1 MVDLD
6 SAPGARLVSG
16 PVADWQSTAGWA
28 FEPGRPA
35 LHVSSRAGA
44 ELHEARNRL
53 LANQRLMATQR
64 RVLARQREIN
74 SRLQRAILP
83 QPEPVAADVN
93 GMRVAVRY
101 QGADRSVQVG
111 GDWYLSDPLPG
122 GDLLLAVGDV
132 TGHGLAAA
140 ATMAQ
145 LRYAITALAVAG
157 HQPSE
162 ILSALNRL
170 LYHQPTNAAATAV
183 VARYRPDTRTLT
195 WARAGHPPILLA
207 SHGGVGSLWEPA
219 GTILGVYADAG
230 YAHATL
236 ELHSGDLLLMY
247 TDGFVEDRHG
257 GIDEGVRVL
266 CDQARLALQVP
277 LRDRPSALVGRLSL
291 RNPKDDACVLAAE
304 PL

>member
-1 MVDLD
+1 VDLH
-6 SAPGARLVSG
+6 SAPGSRPVSG
-16 PVADWQSTAGWA
+16 PVADWQSTSGWA

-35 LHVSSRAGA
+35 LNLERPGETD
-44 ELHEARNRL
+44 ELHEVRNRL

-83 QPEPVAADVN
+83 EPDLAADIN

-101 QGADRSVQVG
+101 QGADRSIQVG
-111 GDWYLSDPLPG
+111 GDWYLSDPLPSG
-122 GDLLLAVGDV
+122 ELLLAVGDV

-145 LRYAITALAVAG
+145 LRHAITALAVAG

-170 LYHQPTNAAATAV
+170 LYFQPTNAAATAV

-207 SHGGVGSLWEPA
+207 GGGGVRSLWQPA
-219 GTILGVYADAG
+219 GTILGVYSDAA
-230 YAHATL
+230 YAHATSQMA
-236 ELHSGDLLLMY
+236 SGDLLLMY

-257 GIDEGVRVL
+257 GIDEGVRAL
-266 CDQARLALQVP
+266 CEQARKALRGP
-277 LRDRPSALVGRLSL
+277 SPDRPSTLVGHLRL
-291 RNPKDDACVLAAE
+291 RNPRDDACVLAAE
-304 PL
+304 SL